1 MEFTEWA
8 KLQEELLEAQ
18 LKVVRSHLRSEKPGE
33 HERKVPE
40 GQRMSQI
47 RMVTDILTSS
57 SAPLHVTEIIRQ
69 AKKRFGVT
77 LDRESMVSALSKKV
91 KKGATFVRTG
101 PNTFGL
107 KGR

>member
-8 KLQEELLEAQ
+8 KLQEELLKAQ
-18 LKVVRSHLRSEKPGE
+18 LRVVRGHLRSEKPEE
-33 HERKVPE
+33 HGRKVPE
-40 GQRMSQI
+40 GQRMSQM
-47 RMVTDILTSS
+47 RMITDILTSS
-57 SAPLHVTEIIRQ
+57 SASLHVTEIIRQ

-91 KKGATFVRTG
+91 KKGVTFVRTG